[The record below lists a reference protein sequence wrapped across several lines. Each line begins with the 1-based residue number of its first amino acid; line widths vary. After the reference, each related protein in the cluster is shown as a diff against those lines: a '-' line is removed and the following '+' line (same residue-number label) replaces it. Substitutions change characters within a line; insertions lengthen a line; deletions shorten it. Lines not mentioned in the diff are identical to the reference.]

1 MGKSTLILGESG
13 SGKSTAA
20 RTLDPTKT
28 VLFSALGKGMPFPK
42 STKNYTIWNKDT
54 NPNGNLVY
62 TSSSKAIAQWLQHI
76 NKNMPHVT
84 TAVIDDS
91 TFLSAKEL
99 DRRRDENGYQKFN
112 DIAHDFL
119 VLSEIANTLRP
130 DLNVYFMHHVKKQ
143 EDDVTGDKFLSAMSH
158 GRMIDEKL
166 ASIEAQF
173 EIVLMACKISGDGDD
188 FQYKFKTRDKYSSAK
203 TPMGMFK
210 DALIDNDLAAVN
222 KAIACYYN
230 DDCGEGEVIVV
241 NNKKKEKE

>member
-1 MGKSTLILGESG
+1 MGKSILVLGESG
-13 SGKSTAA
+13 SGKSTSI

-42 STKNYTIWNKDT
+42 SSKNYTIWDKNT
-54 NPNGNLVY
+54 NPNGNLIL

-76 NKNMPHVT
+76 NKNLPNVT
-84 TAVIDDS
+84 TVVVDDS

-119 VLSEIANTLRP
+119 ALSEVANTLRP
-130 DLNVYFMHHVKKQ
+130 DLNVYFMHHVK
-143 EDDVTGDKFLSAMSH
+143 EVGDGVLEDKFIKAMSH
-158 GRMIDEKL
+158 GKMIDENL

-173 EIVLMACKISGDGDD
+173 EIVLLSCKINGDGDD

-203 TPMGMFK
+203 TPMGMFS
-210 DALIDNDLAAVN
+210 DALIDNDLDKVN
-222 KAIACYYN
+222 KAIACYYSE
-230 DDCGEGEVIVV
+230 DCEEVVV
-241 NNKKKEKE
+241 EVENVKKSK